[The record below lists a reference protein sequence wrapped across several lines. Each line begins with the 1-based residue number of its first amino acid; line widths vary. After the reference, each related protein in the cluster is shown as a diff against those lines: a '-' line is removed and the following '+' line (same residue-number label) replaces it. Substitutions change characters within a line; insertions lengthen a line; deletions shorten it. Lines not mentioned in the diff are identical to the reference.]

1 MQKSQPI
8 PDPKII
14 QHVSQKLASSGL
26 RAPSRVTV
34 TSSSG
39 RVTLT
44 GSIQYEHQ
52 RQSALTSARG
62 IAGVRQVIDRMQLIP
77 AVHRQS

>member
-8 PDPKII
+8 SDPKIT
-14 QHVSQKLASSGL
+14 QNATQKLASSGL
-26 RAPSRVTV
+26 RAPSRVLV

-39 RVTLT
+39 QVTLT

-52 RQSALTSARG
+52 RQAALQAVRG
-62 IAGVRQVIDRMQLIP
+62 IAGVRNVVDRLQLIP
-77 AVHRQS
+77 APRR